1 METTTFLKSKRK
13 QSKEI
18 KYLTQEELNR
28 FFRAIRESKNKFWLR
43 DLTAFTII
51 YLCGLRASELQYIT
65 LERYN
70 PNAREIHVKRLKGS
84 ISNTIRL
91 FQNDKK
97 QLLDRY
103 IKEYTG
109 NKLYE
114 INNNYEAIF
123 KGKNWKPLDLE
134 ALRYLMKE
142 YGTKARIPKEKQHP
156 HILKHSIAV
165 HLAESW
171 IDIKDLQY
179 YLGHKNINNTTIY
192 FQYTTKQ
199 MDNFY
204 RKLTM
209 QNELAGKL

>member
-1 METTTFLKSKRK
+1 METTAFLKSKRK

-51 YLCGLRASELQYIT
+51 YLCWLRASELQYIT
-65 LERYN
+65 LDSYN
-70 PNAREIHVKRLKGS
+70 PNAREIHIKRLKGS
-84 ISNTIRL
+84 INNTIRL

-103 IKEYTG
+103 IKEYKGT
-109 NKLYE
+109 KLYQ
-114 INNNYEAIF
+114 INKDNEAIF

-165 HLAESW
+165 HLAESG

-199 MDNFY
+199 MDTFY
-204 RKLTM
+204 KKLAM
-209 QNELAGKL
+209 QNELAG